1 MQINLDVQDDETVKS
16 RKPKQVV
23 TMVMLKGVFNLEIVS
38 IWYAKENIFNSALE
52 EKLKIMQNPVQA
64 TSKDKLEKIE
74 KEEDSLEVYEEA
86 HDDESYEYQEEY
98 GDEDS
103 EEEFLDN
110 LDEDADEQSEY
121 TEEELEELA
130 AILVSGGEDQLAE
143 LESMTKAEIKEWA
156 DAFEFNVPLS
166 LSKAEMI
173 ERFI

>member
-1 MQINLDVQDDETVKS
+1 
-16 RKPKQVV
+16 
-23 TMVMLKGVFNLEIVS
+23 
-38 IWYAKENIFNSALE
+38 
-52 EKLKIMQNPVQA
+52 MQNPVQA

-173 ERFI
+173 ERFIEEVDENVESEYKTPTSVTEMILWLVGACLFGAFVLAPLLDYLLY

>member
-1 MQINLDVQDDETVKS
+1 
-16 RKPKQVV
+16 
-23 TMVMLKGVFNLEIVS
+23 
-38 IWYAKENIFNSALE
+38 
-52 EKLKIMQNPVQA
+52 
-64 TSKDKLEKIE
+64 
-74 KEEDSLEVYEEA
+74 
-86 HDDESYEYQEEY
+86 HDDESYEYEEEY

-110 LDEDADEQSEY
+110 LDKDANEQSEY

-130 AILVSGGEDQLAE
+130 TILVSGGEDQLAE

-173 ERFI
+173 ERFIEEVDENVESEYQFPTSMTEMILWLVGGCLLPLLFWYLL